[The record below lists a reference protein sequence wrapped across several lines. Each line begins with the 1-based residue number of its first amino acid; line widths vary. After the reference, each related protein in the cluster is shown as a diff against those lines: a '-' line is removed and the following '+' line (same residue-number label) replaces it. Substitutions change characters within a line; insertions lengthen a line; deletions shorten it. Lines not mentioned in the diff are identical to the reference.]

1 MNKNRLRLDFS
12 LNTNSERS
20 EFLNRYLEQKE
31 FQLRPPTEDEL
42 ELMANYVL
50 WGKDPQSGLNVKQEK
65 YIQLESKNK
74 TWDTHEDESLDALIE
89 QPTFNEAQ
97 LLQGTPYKTPKV
109 VFSRKEMRDT
119 APPHLLDRFEQL
131 WAQIDELD
139 LLTSFY
145 DLEHGR
151 RTQEPRA
158 ALLNK
163 FNEEQRM
170 RLRERAE
177 QLSQFKYLKMR
188 HLLVELRREQ
198 YTLRDSIKTPIT
210 LKEEVMTAPALSLS
224 LSDMAKCAPC
234 GLVNEKT
241 KLFPDGRFPLPQDF
255 SQDELGEALKDYWVQ
270 KTLREKEPLMVFDFR
285 ELEHVYSAFLMLD
298 ELKDESLDQDVY
310 SDLQDF
316 LRTLEW
322 YTARANLN
330 DVQGRILRLKVG
342 KMRNQDIARLVNE
355 EYGKSY
361 TANYISTIFRQKI
374 IPQINAAAAFHAKVV
389 ENLPYPENFKQCKC
403 CGETLLI
410 DEENFVHR
418 QRSSDGFSNRCKRCD
433 KKIRE
438 GKIK

>member
-97 LLQGTPYKTPKV
+97 LLQGAPYKTPKV

-151 RTQEPRA
+151 RT
-158 ALLNK
+158 
-163 FNEEQRM
+163 
-170 RLRERAE
+170 
-177 QLSQFKYLKMR
+177 
-188 HLLVELRREQ
+188 
-198 YTLRDSIKTPIT
+198 
-210 LKEEVMTAPALSLS
+210 
-224 LSDMAKCAPC
+224 
-234 GLVNEKT
+234 
-241 KLFPDGRFPLPQDF
+241 
-255 SQDELGEALKDYWVQ
+255 
-270 KTLREKEPLMVFDFR
+270 
-285 ELEHVYSAFLMLD
+285 
-298 ELKDESLDQDVY
+298 
-310 SDLQDF
+310 
-316 LRTLEW
+316 
-322 YTARANLN
+322 
-330 DVQGRILRLKVG
+330 
-342 KMRNQDIARLVNE
+342 
-355 EYGKSY
+355 
-361 TANYISTIFRQKI
+361 
-374 IPQINAAAAFHAKVV
+374 
-389 ENLPYPENFKQCKC
+389 
-403 CGETLLI
+403 
-410 DEENFVHR
+410 
-418 QRSSDGFSNRCKRCD
+418 
-433 KKIRE
+433 
-438 GKIK
+438 